1 MKANESGPDDYRSPM
16 PPLPIIID
24 TDPGQDD
31 AVAILAALGSPDL
44 DVVAITTVGGNV
56 PLDLTTKNALILV
69 EVAERTDVP
78 VYAGHAGPADRP
90 LVTAENVHGK
100 SGLDGANRPDPTTA
114 VQEQHAVDF
123 LIDTLEALDPAGPGI
138 TLCPLGPLTNIG
150 DLVTRRPDL
159 TNRIREIV
167 LMGGGHFEGGNITPA
182 AEFNIYVDPTA
193 AAAVFASGVRLVMM
207 PLDVTHKAITS
218 PERIAAFADLGSAT
232 GTVTAGMLGFFE
244 RFDIER
250 YGQRGGPLH
259 DPTVIAYLLEPEI
272 FSGRECNVEIEVTS
286 SLTMGATVV
295 DWWQGTG
302 RPHNCLVIRDLD
314 HERFFDLLVE
324 CIANLP

>member
-1 MKANESGPDDYRSPM
+1 M

-44 DVVAITTVGGNV
+44 EVVGITTVGGNV

-69 EVAERTDVP
+69 EVAGRTDVP
-78 VYAGHAGPADRP
+78 VFAGHAGPKDRP

-100 SGLDGANRPDPTTA
+100 TGLDGANQPDPKTRA
-114 VQEQHAVDF
+114 QQQHAVDF
-123 LIDTLEALDPAGPGI
+123 LIETLEAVDPAGQRMTI
-138 TLCPLGPLTNIG
+138 CPLGPLTNIA
-150 DLVTRRPDL
+150 DLVTQRPDL
-159 TNRIREIV
+159 FDRIEQIV

-182 AEFNIYVDPTA
+182 AEFNIFVDPPA
-193 AAAVFASGVRLVMM
+193 AATVFACGVPLVMM

-218 PERIAAFADLGSAT
+218 PERIAAFADLGTRS
-232 GTVTAGMLGFFE
+232 GQVVAGMLGFFE

-259 DPTVIAYLLEPEI
+259 DPCVIAYLLDPAI
-272 FSGRECNVEIEVTS
+272 FQGRHCNVEIEVDS
-286 SLTMGATVV
+286 QLTMGATVV
-295 DWWQGTG
+295 DWWGGTD
-302 RPHNCLVIRDLD
+302 RQKNCYVMRDLD
-314 HERFFDLLVE
+314 DERFFALLTE
-324 CIANLP
+324 CVGRLP

>member
-1 MKANESGPDDYRSPM
+1 M
-16 PPLPIIID
+16 PALPIIID

-44 DVVAITTVGGNV
+44 EVVGITTVGGNV

-69 EVAERTDVP
+69 EVAGRTDVP
-78 VYAGHAGPADRP
+78 VYRGHAGPKDRP

-100 SGLDGANRPDPTTA
+100 TGLDGADQPDPTTRA
-114 VQEQHAVDF
+114 QHQHAVDF
-123 LIDTLEALDPAGPGI
+123 LIETLEAVDPVGQKMTI
-138 TLCPLGPLTNIG
+138 CPLGPLTNIA

-159 TNRIREIV
+159 LDRIEQIV

-182 AEFNIYVDPTA
+182 AEFNIFVDPHA
-193 AAAVFASGVRLVMM
+193 AATVFACGVPLVMM

-218 PERIAAFADLGSAT
+218 PERIAAFADLGNRA
-232 GTVTAGMLGFFE
+232 GQVVAGMLAFFE

-259 DPTVIAYLLEPEI
+259 DPCVIAYLIEPGI
-272 FSGRECNVEIEVTS
+272 FQGRHCNVEVEVDS
-286 SLTMGATVV
+286 ALTMGATVV
-295 DWWQGTG
+295 DWWQGTS
-302 RPHNCLVIRDLD
+302 REHNCLVMRDLD
-314 HERFFDLLVE
+314 HDRFFALLTE
-324 CIANLP
+324 CIARLS